1 MIVDLLL
8 WKQQLHTAK
17 CVSVNKF
24 APVTMRF
31 INITRMIDVIVLR
44 VGVLNENKRKNF
56 ALFNS
61 YSGVQN
67 QIELKV

>member
-1 MIVDLLL
+1 MCIV
-8 WKQQLHTAK
+8 
-17 CVSVNKF
+17 NNF

-31 INITRMIDVIVLR
+31 INITRMIPKIVIVLR

-67 QIELKV
+67 QIELKRSLQVCEFKSIW